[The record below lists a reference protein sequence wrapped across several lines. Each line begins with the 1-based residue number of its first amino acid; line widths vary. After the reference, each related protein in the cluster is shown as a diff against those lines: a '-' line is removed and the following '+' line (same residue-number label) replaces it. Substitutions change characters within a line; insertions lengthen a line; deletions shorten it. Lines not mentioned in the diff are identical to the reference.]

1 INKRKLG
8 AAAVQGRA
16 REAGQARLADRAGP
30 LHVPPVWSEMEE
42 ARVRS
47 AVAVIPAE
55 DRTVWFQV
63 GAALHSTGWEQA
75 RALFDAWAEKSDKY
89 DQAGQNKLWASFA
102 RGYEGQPIT
111 LGTLFALAKSYVWE
125 EPPPDEIAELN
136 RRYFVIGNIG
146 GKCLVGEIVTDE
158 LGLECLSLQ
167 STHDFKSR
175 YANRKFRFRD
185 GHGNEKWKPLG
196 AAWL

>member
-1 INKRKLG
+1 
-8 AAAVQGRA
+8 
-16 REAGQARLADRAGP
+16 
-30 LHVPPVWSEMEE
+30 
-42 ARVRS
+42 
-47 AVAVIPAE
+47 
-55 DRTVWFQV
+55 
-63 GAALHSTGWEQA
+63 
-75 RALFDAWAEKSDKY
+75 
-89 DQAGQNKLWASFA
+89 
-102 RGYEGQPIT
+102 GYEGQPIT

-196 AAWL
+196 AAWLEHAKRRQYEGVDLVPDEPKELKSGKLNLWRGFGVTSKKGDWGLMKRHIVDVLANGDVKAAT